1 MQDTTMNDDER
12 FRKISALKGSRCK
25 LFHTSANSQMGV
37 RSGPLLVAASKRVW
51 DCDEPVSLMVPVP
64 LD

>member
-1 MQDTTMNDDER
+1 MYGDSSPKAFTVYLRIAYQHRRADAVVGCR
-12 FRKISALKGSRCK
+12 
-25 LFHTSANSQMGV
+25 Q
-37 RSGPLLVAASKRVW
+37 KRVW